1 MTVIEI
7 AKRFDLQPKEVTEYI
22 QANATFPV
30 KRNYQ
35 TGEITIPDDVDIQS
49 FFAPLVSKVHAAKIE
64 RERQITQ
71 QQREAAE
78 RAIQQQREAAER
90 AIQQQREAAE
100 RAIQQQRQ
108 LEEFR
113 FLQEDLK
120 RKQTEQQHSVSIEK
134 LKREGAEGYYQYKV
148 ISLMDENAGYINVQT
163 LTANL
168 NALGIEGWHLV
179 TAYTNEIGHTS
190 QTSGF
195 GGISSGTNATV
206 DQSILIFERFV
217 KF

>member
-64 RERQITQ
+64 RERQIT
-71 QQREAAE
+71 
-78 RAIQQQREAAER
+78 
-90 AIQQQREAAE
+90 QQQREAAE